1 MHICLV
7 DGPSTLADAL
17 QSAGHKV
24 TALGSPG
31 GVLHLP
37 KFLAANKVEPELF
50 IQVEHLGRRTL
61 LQGVEGLAC
70 PTLFWAIDTHL
81 NHYWQQYYALLFDG
95 VLTPHISLFAK
106 APHPLAPKTML
117 RFATPAQAMPWQ
129 PHANRRNPLALWARL
144 TQERPAR
151 TWLVALLQQQCG
163 LVHSQEGSLHDMM
176 ALYANT
182 RMVPNETIA
191 GEVNFRLLEAAAAGC
206 LVLSPQVGEDQNA
219 LLCPGKEYLPYTG
232 ALELLE
238 HIHWGIRHP
247 HQAEAMAHKAWQRVQ
262 AEHLPEHRAHSLLQ
276 YVTELTQNRAT
287 GPEAKL
293 LFWLALAWHVR
304 NGRISL
310 PVTDTARQGSALAAG
325 VWQRSPFAA
334 TLAGNAMAM
343 SICLLAEAAPAPHP
357 GNAPPASGTDG
368 FTGNSPVAAHTGTV
382 AVHPQVQ
389 QSNTTQEALALA
401 AMITAQAQQRS
412 CHKVPQLQKDAPQH
426 PGSSLPVLS
435 AATCLALREN
445 QVDAIKRYQLCL
457 GVTLGASTTHS
468 EETCISWAS
477 LLRSHGHLVHTGFS
491 FQPEKGML
499 ATTALEWLL
508 LARQHA
514 PHSPAVQRHIS
525 SLVNMCPGYHIL
537 LLDKVPSL
545 SGQPGQTEQ
554 QIPAQP
560 TWRYLLEQAITC
572 LHLFLVG
579 QGICLAQQALA
590 SARAAGKE
598 DDFLRSLV
606 RHDPGGL
613 LAGLLATGGNTP
625 SPGH

>member
-1 MHICLV
+1 MRICLL
-7 DGPSTLADAL
+7 DAPAALTDAL

-24 TALGSPG
+24 APLASPG

-61 LQGVEGLAC
+61 LQGLEGLAC

-95 VLTPHISLFAK
+95 LLTPHISLFAK
-106 APHPLAPKTML
+106 APHPLAPQKIL

-151 TWLVALLQQQCG
+151 AWLVALLQQQCG
-163 LVHSQEGSLHDMM
+163 LVHSQEGTLQDMM

-191 GEVNFRLLEAAAAGC
+191 GEVNFRLLEVAAAGC

-219 LLCPGKEYLPYTG
+219 LLCPGKEYLPYTS

-238 HIHWGIRHP
+238 HIHWGMQHP
-247 HQAEAMAHKAWQRVQ
+247 NQAEAMGHKAWLRVQ
-262 AEHLPEHRAHSLLQ
+262 AEHLPAHRAHSLLQ
-276 YVTELTQNRAT
+276 YGAGLTQNRAT

-293 LFWLALAWHVR
+293 LLWLALAWHVR
-304 NGRISL
+304 NGRVNL
-310 PVTDTARQGSALAAG
+310 PATDTARQGAALAAG
-325 VWQRSPFAA
+325 VWQRSPLAA

-343 SICLLAEAAPAPHP
+343 SICLLAEDTPAACNDAPK
-357 GNAPPASGTDG
+357 GS
-368 FTGNSPVAAHTGTV
+368 SPVAEHPGT
-382 AVHPQVQ
+382 AAKHQQVQ

-401 AMITAQAQQRS
+401 AMITAQAQERS
-412 CHKVPQLQKDAPQH
+412 LQWGGNAATDAPQH

-435 AATCLALREN
+435 VAMCLALREN
-445 QVDAIKRYQLCL
+445 QVDAITRYQLCL
-457 GVTLGASTTHS
+457 GAKRGAGAPQR
-468 EETCISWAS
+468 EEMCIHLAS
-477 LLRSHGHLVHTGFS
+477 LLRAHGHLAHAGFS
-491 FQPEKGML
+491 FQPEKDML

-514 PHSPAVQRHIS
+514 PHSVAVQRHLTS
-525 SLVNMCPGYHIL
+525 FVNMCPGYHIL
-537 LLDKVPSL
+537 LLDKAHS
-545 SGQPGQTEQ
+545 QPGQLAHAAQAEQ
-554 QIPAQP
+554 QIPPLHP
-560 TWRYLLEQAITC
+560 TWRHLLEQSVTC
-572 LHLFLVG
+572 LQLFLVG

-590 SARAAGKE
+590 SARAVGKE
-598 DDFLRSLV
+598 DDFLRTLV

-613 LAGLLATGGNTP
+613 MAQLLGTGGKALRP
-625 SPGH
+625 RQ